1 MGTDSHLDRRSAL
14 VSVSLS
20 PPATSLSLLTCLW
33 CESTFEL
40 SFFGNENKR
49 DRIQKTTPGSDVF
62 TNTTKSDFSAHLD
75 PSNLTYKRFCMS
87 H

>member
-1 MGTDSHLDRRSAL
+1 MGTESHLDRRPAL

-33 CESTFEL
+33 SESTFEL
-40 SFFGNENKR
+40 GFFGNENKC
-49 DRIQKTTPGSDVF
+49 DRIQKTTSSDVF
-62 TNTTKSDFSAHLD
+62 TNTTKSNFSAHLD